1 MSASPRLARLLLL
14 LLPPLLV
21 LGILGGLARLGLL
34 PAPVHA
40 PVNTLVWHGP
50 LLISGFFGAL
60 ISLERAV
67 ATGGWVAW
75 TAPPLAGLGALILLW
90 GPPQAGL
97 ALLSLASLGLF
108 LGSAALA
115 WRRREDHL
123 AWLAAAALLW
133 LVANLSWLAGRSPV
147 DGLPAGIGFLVLTI
161 LAERLELSRLVPKPA
176 WARALFAALAALYL
190 LSTLLHLLTPA
201 LAAPLTGLA
210 LLGLTGWLLRFD
222 IARLTVR
229 QTGLPRFVALCLLAG
244 YGWAAL
250 AGLGLLLTGP
260 LVAGQGRSDAIIHA
274 LLLGFVMSMVMG
286 HAPIV
291 LPAVARIRVRFHR
304 GLFGPLVVLN
314 LSVLLRVVGG
324 LGEILPLRR
333 LAAVM
338 STVSLLMFVVM
349 MVIAVRLSAREVVRR
364 PA

>member
-1 MSASPRLARLLLL
+1 MSASPRLARALLL

-21 LGILGGLARLGLL
+21 LGVLGGLARLGL
-34 PAPVHA
+34 VQA
-40 PVNTLVWHGP
+40 PVNALVWHGP

-67 ATGGWVAW
+67 ATGGHLAW
-75 TAPPLAGLGALILLW
+75 TAPPLAGLGAMCLLL
-90 GPPQAGL
+90 GLPQAGF
-97 ALLSLASLGLF
+97 ALLSLAALVLF
-108 LGSAALA
+108 VGSAALA

-123 AWLAAAALLW
+123 SWLAAAALLW
-133 LVANLSWLAGRSPV
+133 LVANLSWLSGRSPV

-161 LAERLELSRLVPKPA
+161 FAERLELSRLMPRPT
-176 WARALFAALAALYL
+176 WARALFAALAGLYL
-190 LSTLLHLLTPA
+190 LSTLLHLLAPA
-201 LAAPLTGLA
+201 PAAALTGIS
-210 LLGLTGWLLRFD
+210 LLGMTAWLLRFD

-229 QTGLPRFVALCLLAG
+229 QTGLPRFIALCLLAG
-244 YGWAAL
+244 YAWAAV
-250 AGLGLLLTGP
+250 AGLGLLGFGALQ
-260 LVAGQGRSDAIIHA
+260 AGEGRSDAVIHA

-314 LSVLLRVVGG
+314 LSVLVRVVGG
-324 LGEILPLRR
+324 LGEVLALRR
-333 LAAVM
+333 LGALM

-349 MVIAVRLSAREVVRR
+349 MVIAVRLSAREVAGR
-364 PA
+364 PS